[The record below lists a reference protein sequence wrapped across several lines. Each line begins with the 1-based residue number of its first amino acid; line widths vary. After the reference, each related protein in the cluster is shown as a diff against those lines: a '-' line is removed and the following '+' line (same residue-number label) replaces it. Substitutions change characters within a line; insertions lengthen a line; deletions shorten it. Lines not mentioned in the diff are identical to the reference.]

1 MPCCVMTCERI
12 AKDRPVMRSPARA
25 SQARA
30 PGSEAT
36 GLGNRASSA
45 AGRPPRIR
53 RGSRVRVAR
62 AAVCDRRGAALQPAS
77 SQCHSGSV
85 AIEATRPKPTIAAAS
100 SASSP
105 ASDSRAPAVIIGG
118 IALS

>member
-30 PGSEAT
+30 PGSDAT
-36 GLGNRASSA
+36 GLGNRASSGP
-45 AGRPPRIR
+45 AGRRIR